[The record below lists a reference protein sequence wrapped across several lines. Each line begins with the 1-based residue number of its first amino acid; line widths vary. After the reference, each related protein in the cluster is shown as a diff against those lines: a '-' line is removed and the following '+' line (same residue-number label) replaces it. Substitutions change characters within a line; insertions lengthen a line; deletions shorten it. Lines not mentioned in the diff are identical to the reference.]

1 MAVSLI
7 VTDGGVL
14 GLLAVAAAAER
25 SVPDQVCMY
34 WHPRANPE
42 KAGLERE
49 ACLAQSGLYGLPQAP
64 ERNPVEM
71 TPGRDRFE
79 TDCRTL
85 LEATL
90 LVRHLGGGEVIW
102 PANATDAP
110 GGGPDVPSMSRTV
123 NQALLMSEL
132 VSMTAPRVG
141 GELVPV
147 RVRTPYADLTDRRIA
162 DLVLDMDL
170 PIWTCWFWNDPENP
184 ERARWTALL
193 RDAGWT
199 GSLGPQVVTLPQE
212 VNSPAARAKGD
223 SR

>member
-25 SVPDQVCMY
+25 SGPDQLCFY
-34 WHPRANPE
+34 WHPAAHPDRADS
-42 KAGLERE
+42 ERA
-49 ACLAQSGLYGLPQAP
+49 ACLAQSGFYGVPEAP
-64 ERNPVEM
+64 EQNPVQVGL
-71 TPGRDRFE
+71 GRDPFE
-79 TDCRTL
+79 IDCRTL

-102 PANATDAP
+102 PVNAPEAP
-110 GGGPDVPSMSRTV
+110 GGGPDVSSISGTV

-132 VSMTAPRVG
+132 VSMTAPRTR
-141 GELVPV
+141 ELVPV

-162 DLVLDMDL
+162 DLILDMDL
-170 PIWTCWFWNDPENP
+170 PIWTCWFWNDTENS

-193 RDAGWT
+193 REAGWT
-199 GSLGPQVVTLPQE
+199 GPLGPQVVTIPHE
-212 VNSPAARAKGD
+212 VKSPATRAKGD